1 MAEQLTQVDALPS
14 ARTLIRSTLIA
25 AVAATIL
32 LVTIVLPAE
41 YAIDPTGIGRLLG
54 LAEMGEIKG
63 SLEQE
68 AGTDARPA
76 PTLVAPCPPPAAPVT
91 AVHAPPVGSGSAA
104 SRATPVV
111 PAALTHVTR
120 VTLKPGEGKEV
131 KLKMREGARATFAW
145 VTDRGVV
152 NYDTHGDDAGG
163 TYHGYGKGTGER
175 TQTGVLIAAV
185 DGMHGWFW
193 RNRTQEVVTITLET
207 TGDYQELKE
216 LE

>member
-1 MAEQLTQVDALPS
+1 MAEQLNQVDALPS

-25 AVAATIL
+25 AVVATIL

-54 LAEMGEIKG
+54 LAEMGDVKV

-68 AGTDARPA
+68 ARTDAKRA
-76 PTLVAPCPPPAAPVT
+76 PTAVAPCPPAVPVT
-91 AVHAPPVGSGSAA
+91 AAHAPPVSAGSAA
-104 SRATPVV
+104 SPASSVV
-111 PAALTHVTR
+111 PTALTHVTR

-131 KLKMREGARATFAW
+131 KLKMRAGARATFAW
-145 VTDRGVV
+145 VTDTGVV
-152 NYDTHGDDAGG
+152 NYDTHGDDAQG

-175 TQTGVLIAAV
+175 TQKGVLVAAV

-193 RNRTQEVVTITLET
+193 RNRTKQVVTITLET
-207 TGDYQELKE
+207 SGDYQELKE